1 MVTDM
6 QAQQVTFSWSP
17 PLSPNGNII
26 GYTLSYFN
34 TTHNIA
40 HPDALVADQRM
51 VTVENL
57 NEFTQYRFE
66 LRATTGAGPG
76 EPAVEILM
84 TDEAGK

>member
-1 MVTDM
+1 MVVDV

-34 TTHNIA
+34 TTQNIT

-57 NEFTQYRFE
+57 NEFTLYRFE
-66 LRATTGAGPG
+66 LRATTVAGSG
-76 EPAVEILM
+76 EPAVEILR
-84 TDEAGK
+84 TNETGK